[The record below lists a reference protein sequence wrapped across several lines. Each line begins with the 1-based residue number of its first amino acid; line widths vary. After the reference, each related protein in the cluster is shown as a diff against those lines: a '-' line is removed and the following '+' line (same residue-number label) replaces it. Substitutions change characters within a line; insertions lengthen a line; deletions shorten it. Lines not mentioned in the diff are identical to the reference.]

1 MVQWHADLLFRQISD
16 ELLIDPFP
24 RTVDPL
30 DLTTAESRPDG
41 SWCED
46 RDPRADWELTDMDGR
61 E

>member
-1 MVQWHADLLFRQISD
+1 MGEWHADLLFRQISD

-24 RTVDPL
+24 PAVDPL
-30 DLTTAESRPDG
+30 DLTTPASRPDG